1 MAGGRDGRHMS
12 LSPSLCCFCRLQ
24 ILSNEFPVQIFKWG
38 LVGGHFEVI
47 ESMEHAPQMKKI
59 EN

>member
-1 MAGGRDGRHMS
+1 MS

-24 ILSNEFPVQIFKWG
+24 ILSNGFPVQIFKWG
-38 LVGGHFEVI
+38 WVGGYFEVI